1 MRSPALLFAVAVV
14 LAAAEGPP
22 VTKTMPVTETLHG
35 VTITDPYR
43 WLEDQDSPETR
54 AWLDAQNGYT
64 RAYLTGIPWREKLR
78 QRLTEISRVDSV
90 STPAVRHGRY
100 FFTRR
105 LASENR
111 ASICMRTGF
120 TGEDTVIVDP
130 SSVGDEGVSI
140 DLSAVA
146 DDGSLI
152 AYGVRRGGED
162 EEEIRLLDVDKHELL
177 PFRLPRGRYFSFV
190 IKPDRSGVFYGRY
203 VTGQGS
209 RIYYHAL
216 GTDGAADGATDGAA
230 DRTIFGSQYGAD
242 ALIQISLA
250 GDGRYLLLNVA
261 FGVPAR
267 KTEVYV
273 QDLADNGPI
282 RPIVNDLDF
291 EFRPFIEEGKLFLR
305 TNWKAPNWRILSAD
319 LKDTAREKWVTLVPE
334 SEWPIDGV
342 SLVGGRILVSYL
354 ENVKPRIKQ
363 FNADGKYLGD
373 IKLPGIGSVLGF
385 SGRWKDDETFFTY
398 ASFVEPPVGYRY
410 QVSTG
415 REEVWFRPN
424 VPVNAENFEMK
435 QVWYES
441 RDKTRVPMFL
451 VHKKGLALDGNRP
464 VFLTGYGGFNVSMT
478 PAFTQAA
485 VIWAELGGVFALP
498 NLRGGAEFGEK
509 WHHGGMFE
517 KKQNVFDD
525 FIGAARWLIANHYT
539 KPERIAIQGTS
550 NGGLLVGAAFTQRP
564 DLFGAVVCSFPLLD
578 MVRYQNFKVGAY
590 WVTEYGSSDDPQQF
604 GYIHKYSPYHNVKK
618 GTPYPAIMF
627 RSGDS
632 DTRVDPLHARK
643 MAALVQASG
652 SKRPVFLDYDTK
664 SGHSAGKPLNA
675 QIDEWTAWMSF
686 LLDQTGVKL

>member
-1 MRSPALLFAVAVV
+1 MRSAASLFAAALV

-43 WLEDQDSPETR
+43 WLEDQDSAETR
-54 AWLDAQNGYT
+54 AWLDGQNQYT
-64 RAYLTGIPWREKLR
+64 QAYLTGIPGREKLR

-90 STPAVRHGRY
+90 GTPTVRHGRY
-100 FFTRR
+100 FFMRR

-111 ASICMRTGF
+111 ASLCMRSSF
-120 TGEDTVIVDP
+120 TGADQVIVDAN
-130 SSVGDEGVSI
+130 SVGDEGVSI
-140 DLSAVA
+140 ELGAVA

-152 AYGVRRGGED
+152 AYNVRRGGED
-162 EEEIRLLDVDKHELL
+162 EEEIRLLDVDKRELL
-177 PFRLPRGRYFSFV
+177 PFRLPRARYFSFV
-190 IKPDRSGVFYGRY
+190 IKPDRSGLFYGRY

-209 RIYYHAL
+209 RIYYHAM
-216 GTDGAADGATDGAA
+216 GMDGAA
-230 DRTIFGSQYGAD
+230 DREIFGSQYGAD
-242 ALIQISLA
+242 ALIEISLSE
-250 GDGRYLLLNVA
+250 DGRYLVLYVA

-267 KTEVYV
+267 KTEVYL
-273 QDLADNGPI
+273 QDLTANGPI
-282 RPIVNDLDF
+282 RAVVNDLDSD
-291 EFRPFIEEGKLFLR
+291 FRPFVEEGKLFLW
-305 TNWKAPNWRILSAD
+305 TNWKAPNWRILSTD
-319 LKDTAREKWVTLVPE
+319 LKDTAREKWVTVVPE

-342 SLVGGRILVSYL
+342 SPVGGRILVSYL

-363 FNADGKYLGD
+363 YSATGKYLGD
-373 IKLPGIGSVLGF
+373 VKLPGIGSVLGF
-385 SGRWKDDETFFTY
+385 SGRWQDDEAFFSYT
-398 ASFVEPPVGYRY
+398 SFVEPQAGYRY
-410 QVSTG
+410 QVATG

-424 VPVNAENFEMK
+424 IPLNPVNFEVK

-441 RDKTRVPMFL
+441 RDKTRVPMFV
-451 VHKKGLALDGNRP
+451 VHKKGLALDSNRP
-464 VFLTGYGGFNVSMT
+464 VFLTGYGGFNVSKT
-478 PAFTQAA
+478 PAFAQAA
-485 VIWAELGGVFALP
+485 VIWAEMGGVFAVP

-525 FIGAARWLIANHYT
+525 FIGAAGWLIANHYT

-564 DLFGAVVCSFPLLD
+564 ELFGAVVCSFPLLD
-578 MVRYQNFKVGAY
+578 MVRYQKFKVGSY

-604 GYIHKYSPYHNVKK
+604 GYIYQYSPYHNVKK
-618 GTPYPAIMF
+618 GAQYPAIMF

-643 MAALVQASG
+643 MAALVQASTG
-652 SKRPVFLDYDTK
+652 SKRPVLLDYDTK

-675 QIDEWTAWMSF
+675 QIDEWVCWMSF